1 MSPDGLLDTLTGI
14 SVTELTPLVSELVVE
29 YIVLITVELSKTITI
44 RLFILD
50 SLKFTLS
57 MSL

>member
-1 MSPDGLLDTLTGI
+1 MSFAGLLDTKTGI
-14 SVTELTPLVSELVVE
+14 SITGLTPLVSELVVE
-29 YIVLITVELSKTITI
+29 HILLITVTVELSKTITI

-57 MSL
+57 I